1 MASLVKQHSSYYTQ
15 FYDPSRIPSRK
26 RVALRTKFKDLALRK
41 HVELE
46 KAYELGEFDPWI
58 KQQKPKHPLSK
69 NSRLGDVLT
78 FYITQKS
85 REDWRD
91 RTTKDTTYVLRAFE
105 RVAGS
110 GKPISCLCASD
121 FNDYINREGVA
132 FATRHSDRTKL
143 KPFAKWCVTHKLLR
157 MNLSDV
163 KVYNFQQEQK
173 EVVSYLTHS
182 EVATLKQVIRD
193 KVQSDIARGYQN
205 PDRNAL
211 WLIDLID
218 WQRWSG
224 MRISET
230 LSLTPRSFNTETWD
244 ITIGSATFT
253 TKSKRKQVLPIG
265 GVKPLRELAE
275 RLLNECAT
283 IDTPLFGHSDSKRTS
298 RTFKKYVRLALPERE
313 DIHLHSLRHT
323 CCIELLRNGVPIYTV
338 QRWMRHS
345 SVQTTQNYADLLN
358 SDVGEQVGRAF
369 IQFIP

>member
-1 MASLVKQHSSYYTQ
+1 
-15 FYDPSRIPSRK
+15 
-26 RVALRTKFKDLALRK
+26 
-41 HVELE
+41 
-46 KAYELGEFDPWI
+46 
-58 KQQKPKHPLSK
+58 
-69 NSRLGDVLT
+69 
-78 FYITQKS
+78 
-85 REDWRD
+85 
-91 RTTKDTTYVLRAFE
+91 
-105 RVAGS
+105 
-110 GKPISCLCASD
+110 
-121 FNDYINREGVA
+121 
-132 FATRHSDRTKL
+132 
-143 KPFAKWCVTHKLLR
+143 
-157 MNLSDV
+157 MNLADV

-173 EVVSYLTHS
+173 EVVSYVTHS

-193 KVQSDIARGYQN
+193 KVQGDIARGYQN

-265 GVKPLRELAE
+265 RVKPLRELAE

-358 SDVGEQVGRAF
+358 SDVGEQVGKAF

>member
-1 MASLVKQHSSYYTQ
+1 MATLVKDRKWYYVQ
-15 FYDPSRIPSRK
+15 FYDASKKPQRK
-26 RVALRTKFKDLALRK
+26 RVSLKTTHKSTALKLYHNLERK
-41 HVELE
+41 HV
-46 KAYELGEFDPWI
+46 LGQYDAWSGFDATASDL
-58 KQQKPKHPLSK
+58 PLSK

-105 RVAGS
+105 RVVGAE
-110 GKPISCLCASD
+110 KPISCLCATD
-121 FNDYINREGVA
+121 FNDYINREGIA

-143 KPFAKWCVTHKLLR
+143 KPFAKWCVHHKLLR
-157 MNLSDV
+157 LNLSDV

-173 EVVSYLTHS
+173 EVVSYVTHS

-193 KVQSDIARGYQN
+193 KVAADIARGYQSVN
-205 PDRNAL
+205 RNAL

-244 ITIGSATFT
+244 ITIGSSTFT
-253 TKSKRKQVLPIG
+253 TKSKKKQVLPIG

-283 IDTPLFGHSDSKRTS
+283 LDTPLFGHSDSKRTS

-358 SDVGEQVGRAF
+358 SDVGEQVGKVLGNY
-369 IQFIP
+369 

>member
-1 MASLVKQHSSYYTQ
+1 MAWLVKQHSSYYTQ
-15 FYDPSRIPSRK
+15 FYDPNRIPSRK
-26 RVALRTKFKDLALRK
+26 RIALKTKFKDLALRK

-46 KAYELGEFDPWI
+46 KAYELGEFDPWSTH
-58 KQQKPKHPLSK
+58 QEPENTLSK

-91 RTTKDTTYVLRAFE
+91 RTAKNTTYVLRAFE
-105 RVAGS
+105 RVAGAE
-110 GKPISCLCASD
+110 KPISSLRATD

-143 KPFAKWCVTHKLLR
+143 KPFAKWCAHHKLLR
-157 MNLSDV
+157 MNLADV

-182 EVATLKQVIRD
+182 EVATLKQVIHD
-193 KVQSDIARGYQN
+193 KVEGDIARRYQSVN
-205 PDRNAL
+205 RNAL

-224 MRISET
+224 MRISEI

-244 ITIGSATFT
+244 ITIGSASFT

-283 IDTPLFGHSDSKRTS
+283 IDTPVFGHSDSKRTS

-323 CCIELLRNGVPIYTV
+323 C
-338 QRWMRHS
+338 
-345 SVQTTQNYADLLN
+345 
-358 SDVGEQVGRAF
+358 
-369 IQFIP
+369 

>member
-91 RTTKDTTYVLRAFE
+91 RTTKDTTYVLLAFE
-105 RVAGS
+105 RIIGS
-110 GKPISCLCASD
+110 EKPISCLCATD
-121 FNDYINREGVA
+121 FNDYINREGIA

-173 EVVSYLTHS
+173 EVVSYVTHS

-193 KVQSDIARGYQN
+193 KVDADIARGYQSKN
-205 PDRNAL
+205 RNAL

-253 TKSKRKQVLPIG
+253 TKSKR
-265 GVKPLRELAE
+265 
-275 RLLNECAT
+275 
-283 IDTPLFGHSDSKRTS
+283 
-298 RTFKKYVRLALPERE
+298 
-313 DIHLHSLRHT
+313 
-323 CCIELLRNGVPIYTV
+323 
-338 QRWMRHS
+338 
-345 SVQTTQNYADLLN
+345 
-358 SDVGEQVGRAF
+358 
-369 IQFIP
+369 